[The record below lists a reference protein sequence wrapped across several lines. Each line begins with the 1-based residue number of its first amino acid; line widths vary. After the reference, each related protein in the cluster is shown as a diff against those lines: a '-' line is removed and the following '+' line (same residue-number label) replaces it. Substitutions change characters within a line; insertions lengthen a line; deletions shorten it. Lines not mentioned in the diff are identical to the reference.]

1 MDFNVAWYLLVGIL
15 LIGYAILDG
24 FDLGVGILH
33 LFAKGDHQRRISMNS
48 IGPVWDGNEV
58 WLITAGGALF
68 AAFPHV
74 YATAFSAFYLPF
86 FLLLAALIFRAVSM
100 EFRSKEPG
108 KRWRN
113 FWDWMFFLGSFLS
126 ALLFGVAIG
135 NAVMGLAIGADK
147 EFQGGILELLN
158 PYALTVGLFTVLLF
172 ALHGAMFLIVKT
184 EGQQQKQIQKISKV
198 LFIAFLVAYF
208 LVTGLTLYLKPEMV
222 ANFSFGKVSL
232 PGGSHELVT
241 SYQTTISIV
250 TWILVV
256 ANFLAILNISRAL
269 WKGKEMLG
277 FLSSSANIA
286 ALVSLFALGIFPNML
301 VSTLNPDWNLT
312 IYNASSSDYTLRTM
326 FFLALIGMPFV
337 IAYTSIIYW
346 TYRGKTEL
354 TDSSY

>member
-1 MDFNVAWYLLVGIL
+1 
-15 LIGYAILDG
+15 
-24 FDLGVGILH
+24 
-33 LFAKGDHQRRISMNS
+33 
-48 IGPVWDGNEV
+48 
-58 WLITAGGALF
+58 
-68 AAFPHV
+68 
-74 YATAFSAFYLPF
+74 
-86 FLLLAALIFRAVSM
+86 
-100 EFRSKEPG
+100 
-108 KRWRN
+108 
-113 FWDWMFFLGSFLS
+113 MFFLGSFLS

-147 EFQGGILELLN
+147 EFQGGLLELLN

-184 EGQQQKQIQKISKV
+184 EGQQQKQIQKIAKV

-301 VSTLNPDWNLT
+301 VSTLNPDWSLT